1 MAGGSF
7 MFVHVPCDEASPCT
21 EWTLEYTEDT
31 LVSCLTDHLKKH
43 FARQA
48 RAAVAG
54 GDLRTCA
61 VRFAIDCQDEFLG
74 MDFDKTKFKQQMVEN
89 AKQEVRYLTLS
100 AARDDRRFDL
110 SYVRRMLSRLL
121 YADIG

>member
-1 MAGGSF
+1 
-7 MFVHVPCDEASPCT
+7 
-21 EWTLEYTEDT
+21 
-31 LVSCLTDHLKKH
+31 
-43 FARQA
+43 
-48 RAAVAG
+48 
-54 GDLRTCA
+54 
-61 VRFAIDCQDEFLG
+61 

-89 AKQEVRYLTLS
+89 AKQDVRYLTLS

>member
-1 MAGGSF
+1 MFCPWADLAEKLGPDSEMAGGSF
-7 MFVHVPCDEASPCT
+7 IFVHVPCDEAASCT

-61 VRFAIDCQDEFLG
+61 VRFAI
-74 MDFDKTKFKQQMVEN
+74 
-89 AKQEVRYLTLS
+89 
-100 AARDDRRFDL
+100 
-110 SYVRRMLSRLL
+110 
-121 YADIG
+121 